1 MGTVDKYRIIY
12 AVDNLC
18 DLGRRTRRY
27 LLDFLDCMEFITR
40 IDTFGRLA
48 GKKVLV
54 ELQSAD
60 AFHDGQTLL
69 LRYTRVNGRFVNYD
83 ISF

>member
-1 MGTVDKYRIIY
+1 
-12 AVDNLC
+12 
-18 DLGRRTRRY
+18 
-27 LLDFLDCMEFITR
+27 MEFITR
-40 IDTFGRLA
+40 IDTFGRIA

>member
-1 MGTVDKYRIIY
+1 MSTCSNYGCVDFIHLFTYLRS
-12 AVDNLC
+12 
-18 DLGRRTRRY
+18 RTRSHFFN
-27 LLDFLDCMEFITR
+27 LLHCMEFITR
-40 IDTFGRLA
+40 IDTFGRIA